1 MEIVVRL
8 RADAARDLLSGLRDA
23 ASARKLTAVLAK
35 LGVELRSQHPGASDP
50 EIQSYFTI
58 SGVSSAQAEH
68 IASALRELD
77 VVETAYLQPPV
88 SPA

>member
-8 RADAARDLLSGLRDA
+8 RADAARALLSGLQDA
-23 ASARKLTAVLAK
+23 AGARELTAVLTK
-35 LGVELRSQHPGASDP
+35 FGVELRAQHPGASDP
-50 EIQSYFTI
+50 GIQSYFTI
-58 SGVSSAQAEH
+58 SGVSSAQAER
-68 IASALRELD
+68 IASALRELE

>member
-8 RADAARDLLSGLRDA
+8 RADAARDLLSGLQDA
-23 ASARKLTAVLAK
+23 AGGRELKAVLTEF
-35 LGVELRSQHPGASDP
+35 GVELKAQHPGASDP

-58 SGVSSAQAEH
+58 SGASSAQAER
-68 IASALRELD
+68 IASALRELE

>member
-23 ASARKLTAVLAK
+23 AGARELKAVLTK
-35 LGVELRSQHPGASDP
+35 FGVELRSQNPGASDP

-58 SGVSSAQAEH
+58 SGVSSAQAER
-68 IASALRELD
+68 IASALRELE
-77 VVETAYLQPPV
+77 VVETAYVQPPV